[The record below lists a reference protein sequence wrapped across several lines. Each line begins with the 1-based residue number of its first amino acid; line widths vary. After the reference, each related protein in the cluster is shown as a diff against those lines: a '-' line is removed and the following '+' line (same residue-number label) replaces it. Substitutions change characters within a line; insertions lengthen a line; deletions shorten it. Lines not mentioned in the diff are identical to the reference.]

1 MPEIREIRVGAPS
14 PVAQLHAAFGRVC
27 ARLGCTDGDVRIEF
41 DILRLQWV
49 AWHGQQQARI
59 ADLRTERGADEL
71 REWFLAIHKPLEDRL
86 PTIDGRWPVRQVDP
100 LLGG

>member
-1 MPEIREIRVGAPS
+1 MSEIRVGAPS
-14 PVAQLHAAFGRVC
+14 PVGQLPAAFARVC
-27 ARLGCTDGDVRIEF
+27 ERLGCPDGEVVIEY

-59 ADLRTERGADEL
+59 ADLRTERSSSTP
-71 REWFLAIHKPLEDRL
+71 REWFIGIHTHLEHRL
-86 PTIDGRWPVRQVDP
+86 PTMRDDWPVRQVDP